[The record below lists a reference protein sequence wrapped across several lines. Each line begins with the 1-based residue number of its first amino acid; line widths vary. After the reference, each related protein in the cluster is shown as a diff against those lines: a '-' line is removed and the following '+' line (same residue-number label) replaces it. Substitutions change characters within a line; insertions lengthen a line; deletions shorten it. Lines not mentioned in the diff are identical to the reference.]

1 MNRTTYLNIAGKEYP
16 MRFSMGTNIRITE
29 RYGSMKGFQEIL
41 LGDGGEGKALKE
53 ITWILKTM
61 IDQGC
66 AYKNLFE
73 KDMPAPESAPV
84 KDGKYVSLTEEELEI
99 GLDLSGA
106 GMMEIK
112 MKIFECFG
120 TGNKHEVEEKKDEDK
135 KNEMTTQEQKLLRGY
150 LFGKGF

>member
-1 MNRTTYLNIAGKEYP
+1 MDRTVYLNVAGKAYP

-29 RYGSMKGFQEIL
+29 RYGSLKGFQETIL
-41 LGDGGEGKALKE
+41 SENEGKALKE
-53 ITWILKTM
+53 ITWILKTL

-73 KDMPAPESAPV
+73 KDMPAPENAPV
-84 KDGKYVSLTEEELEI
+84 EDGKYVSLTEEELEI

-106 GMMEIK
+106 GIVEIK

-120 TGNKHEVEEKKDEDK
+120 IGNKQEVEEKKEKDE
-135 KNEMTTQEQKLLRGY
+135 KNVETTQG
-150 LFGKGF
+150 